1 MLNLLISGDSTAWE
15 NPTCRIDARRFG
27 EYNADATK
35 SLHFPLSLDNAET
48 IRTLESLPTLLVYE
62 SAIDGENA
70 HLVRHGTITGLHRDG
85 RDLVFQFTLDP
96 EHGYFPRSS
105 LQEFS
110 SELDIHR
117 FEHYR
122 THWSVKEGDIP
133 DALLAQASP
142 KPPARN
148 VPLVYAAYREAVFA
162 GENRQSTALTAEL
175 ASFPPS
181 EEKAIE
187 YLRTAMKEEVYL
199 PAYALLGLRPKSPEA
214 RTAIESLQDA
224 AVLVTDPYPEIGH
237 GSHPFL
243 IAPFYASFG
252 APTEHSRRD
261 EAIEEC
267 TAIVSELE
275 SKYRTE
281 QEGLRSIAYVLWQAG
296 RHAALA
302 ERLRRRLNDLIDRIM
317 QDRTAAGL
325 WSAKQGEVDLLAT
338 AMVTVGMQ
346 RLGDDKHRTALGQTI
361 ESLCE
366 QQHPD
371 GSLPAVS
378 DDRNGSVLTTMLVI
392 EGVQRSGYSES
403 LSHIIERGEAWI
415 MQQQRPTGE
424 WWSEGW
430 NSLSVTTNVLDY
442 FEHRSA
448 MLPQVDGF
456 FLMARDFFKK
466 AVDLRVEGGA
476 NNRRLAAIA
485 AVHSLEMFL
494 YGLFDASP
502 DLGVSAYRDK
512 GDETLGPREAIR
524 ALQDAL
530 RQTGDLGK
538 QQTLSRRD
546 QLSGLIRER
555 DNIIHHASEITEE
568 ELSRGLKS
576 VGAFIQKYGTDLIG
590 LDILQ

>member
-1 MLNLLISGDSTAWE
+1 MYNLLVSGDPTAWE
-15 NPTCRIDARRFG
+15 SPTCRIDASRFG
-27 EYNADATK
+27 EYSGDQAKSFSLNDTDTIATV
-35 SLHFPLSLDNAET
+35 
-48 IRTLESLPTLLVYE
+48 ESLPTILAYE
-62 SAIDGENA
+62 SARNGSNT
-70 HLVRHGTITGLHRDG
+70 HLVRYGSISNIHRSG
-85 RDLVFQFTLDP
+85 SDLVFQFVVDLERGFISRSVFKELSEKLD
-96 EHGYFPRSS
+96 
-105 LQEFS
+105 L
-110 SELDIHR
+110 HR

-122 THWSVKEGDIP
+122 THWAVKDGDIP
-133 DALLAQASP
+133 AEFLAQANP
-142 KPPARN
+142 KPPERN
-148 VPLVYAAYREAVFA
+148 VPLIYAAYREAVFA
-162 GENRQSTALTAEL
+162 GEDKQSSALTAEL

-199 PAYALLGLRPKSPEA
+199 PAYALLGLRPKSREA

-243 IAPFYASFG
+243 VAPFYANFG

-325 WSAKQGEVDLLAT
+325 WSAEKGEVDLLAT

-366 QQHPD
+366 QQHSN

-403 LSHIIERGEAWI
+403 LSHVIERGEEWI

-466 AVDLRVEGGA
+466 AIDLRVEGGA

-568 ELSRGLKS
+568 ELSRGLQS
-576 VGAFIQKYGTDLIG
+576 VGAFIKKYGTDLIG